1 MAQNP
6 PKGMQ
11 RIIPYLYYEDGAAAL
26 EFLSKA
32 FGFQERMKVARGDGS
47 LMHAEAGFQDNVV
60 MLGTPVDEAGAPKR
74 MAAIE
79 HHSSVMCYV
88 DDVDAHY
95 NRARAAGAT
104 IVQELADQD
113 YGARMYSAADPEGHV
128 WHFATPTS

>member
-1 MAQNP
+1 MPQNP

-32 FGFQERMKVARGDGS
+32 FGFQERMKIARGDGS

-60 MLGTPVDEAGAPKR
+60 MVGTPVEEDGTPKPTSGSVR
-74 MAAIE
+74 
-79 HHSSVMCYV
+79 HSSVMCYV

-95 NRARAAGAT
+95 ARAKAAGAT

-113 YGARMYSAADPEGHV
+113 YGSRMYSAADAEGHV